1 MWRSMKGLLTLA
13 GSGLGLA
20 LGFIDCSNEQNYLQ
34 EAVLKARADY
44 SSPEWFRWRQY
55 EVFHWPVGCDR

>member
-1 MWRSMKGLLTLA
+1 MRRLKRLLDL
-13 GSGLGLA
+13 GS
-20 LGFIDCSNEQNYLQ
+20 CSAKWLLRNEQNYLQ